1 MSNPQC
7 SGHRADGEQ
16 CKRRAR
22 NGGTVCDSHGGR
34 APQVA
39 RKAAVRAEVLAWGL
53 DQPTV
58 DPGTTLLQ
66 LVSMAAGRLRLVSG
80 LLERQFTD
88 ADGEPGEPDGLGE
101 VSIPAGVRAL
111 IGHKYDL
118 TRDGDPVATSEAV
131 RGLAVYEAEWTD
143 RLGRLCKLALD
154 AGIAERQV
162 RLAEQQGALVA
173 DAIDRILAA
182 LGLSEEQRALVP
194 VVVPREL
201 RAVTAG

>member
-1 MSNPQC
+1 MH
-7 SGHRADGEQ
+7 SG
-16 CKRRAR
+16 K
-22 NGGTVCDSHGGR
+22 TS
-34 APQVA
+34 
-39 RKAAVRAEVLAWGL
+39 KAAKARGAITREVLAWGL

-58 DPGTTLLQ
+58 DPAVTLLQ

-88 ADGEPGEPDGLGE
+88 ADGEPGDPDGLGE

-162 RLAEQQGALVA
+162 RIAESQGAL
-173 DAIDRILAA
+173 LANA
-182 LGLSEEQRALVP
+182 MRYLLRELGLTDDQATRAPAITARALRLATGSTESAP
-194 VVVPREL
+194 E
-201 RAVTAG
+201 AS